1 MRTSFVFATFVASGV
16 CMFAAAVH
24 KPLDVKTRVWK
35 AYWID
40 VPETSPD
47 ARTVLVVDDQPAVR
61 TSIARVL
68 RSEGYKV
75 TEVDDGNDALPLLR
89 SEHFDAMVLDLR
101 MRQMG
106 GPWLLGVL
114 PDPPPTVVLSAT
126 QMTGMDRE
134 RVGEAVVAEL
144 TKPVAPQRLLDAVAA
159 AVSGGQP
166 PS

>member
-1 MRTSFVFATFVASGV
+1 MADTGRLGSSPRWEPPAFVSSRPT
-16 CMFAAAVH
+16 
-24 KPLDVKTRVWK
+24 PP
-35 AYWID
+35 

-106 GPWLLGVL
+106 GPWLLGAL

-159 AVSGGQP
+159 AVSGGRP
-166 PS
+166 PQ